1 MVNSISTDTSLAV
14 IATGMQNANVQSEI
28 AVAIMKQVQD
38 QQQVFADA
46 LLEMINQGPMPD
58 GTGQVI
64 NIAA

>member
-38 QQQVFADA
+38 QQQVFANA

>member
-1 MVNSISTDTSLAV
+1 
-14 IATGMQNANVQSEI
+14 MQNANVQSEI

-38 QQQVFADA
+38 QQQVFANA